1 MSASQHDDQA
11 SRPLLTLQPGQ
22 VTLADLR
29 RIYRGE
35 VRLAM
40 AESAWAGVRAAQAT
54 VQDIIDAD
62 AVVYGINTGFGK
74 LAQTRIPNDKLA
86 QLQRN

>member
-1 MSASQHDDQA
+1 MTQD
-11 SRPLLTLQPGQ
+11 SRALLTLQPGH
-22 VTLADLR
+22 VSLDDLR

-40 AESAWAGVRAAQAT
+40 ADSAWPAVRAAQAT

-74 LAQTRIPNDKLA
+74 LAQDLQASAAAKTPAMKL
-86 QLQRN
+86 RV